1 MFAINYVICL
11 VDFSLGY
18 VSFLTNNSI
27 WNYHNAVNRIV
38 YHYSIIITKLNYIL
52 MKYSTSKFY
61 RTFDHCLTLY
71 GNTWIGEIVLWDH
84 IMKTLVVVSVRF
96 TMIDRSLFCFS
107 ACHTIPMVPLQITL
121 YFAHICTLSKVRC
134 GIKRMQSAFKSL
146 NFKIFVS
153 LLAITVLYFLFY
165 KLQCSWCY
173 FEHMRI
179 LLFSS
184 VSNLCS
190 TQW

>member
-1 MFAINYVICL
+1 MKL
-11 VDFSLGY
+11 SQ
-18 VSFLTNNSI
+18 
-27 WNYHNAVNRIV
+27 NRIV

-84 IMKTLVVVSVRF
+84 IMKTWVVVSVRF

-179 LLFSS
+179 CCFP
-184 VSNLCS
+184 
-190 TQW
+190 QWVTCAHLND

>member
-1 MFAINYVICL
+1 MKL
-11 VDFSLGY
+11 
-18 VSFLTNNSI
+18 
-27 WNYHNAVNRIV
+27 NRIA

-84 IMKTLVVVSVRF
+84 IMKTWVVVSVRF

-179 LLFSS
+179 CCFPQW
-184 VSNLCS
+184 VTCANLND
-190 TQW
+190 